1 MRIAVLHFAHETV
14 TFLGN
19 DTTLDDF
26 RYPGSPAGGEAL
38 LATDPK
44 GYIGGFV
51 QVAREHE
58 GVALVGIESPLW
70 PRTGTGS
77 GWITTEAFETLLGRM
92 IEQLCA
98 EGPFDGVYMALHGAM
113 AVRGVPRPEAEIA
126 RRVRDAVG
134 PQAKL
139 AATFDPHGN
148 EDAEFLRHADLAF
161 CVKYFPHYD
170 MHLQGQRAA
179 RMLLRAIRGTY
190 RPATVTRKLPILTP
204 TVLQWTGAPPWSE
217 LIQRALTWEA
227 REPDLFVNV
236 FFGFPWSDVPDAGM
250 TFQVTSNGNTAL
262 AERVARDM
270 AGWAWRRRADLVAT
284 TGIHRMEAG
293 VALAQQAV
301 AAGKAPVVLADYS
314 DRSGYATW
322 LLREIL
328 TQGLRRTLVATI
340 ADPAAVEAVLASGA
354 TPGAPFDRLVGGV
367 VDPSAGEAIRI
378 TGTVLG
384 AATATTPRAMGGGQR
399 WAMIRFGDG
408 NVLVLSPFLVQITEP
423 EELWSLGLKPEEF
436 DVIAL
441 KSRVHF
447 RRGFDDSGFAP
458 TILLVEPE
466 APFPGT
472 ARLEALD
479 YQHLDPR
486 SFYPYG
492 EPANPL

>member
-1 MRIAVLHFAHETV
+1 
-14 TFLGN
+14 
-19 DTTLDDF
+19 
-26 RYPGSPAGGEAL
+26 
-38 LATDPK
+38 
-44 GYIGGFV
+44 
-51 QVAREHE
+51 
-58 GVALVGIESPLW
+58 
-70 PRTGTGS
+70 
-77 GWITTEAFETLLGRM
+77 M
-92 IEQLCA
+92 IDQLRA
-98 EGPFDGVYMALHGAM
+98 IGPFDGVYMALHGAM
-113 AVRGVPRPEAEIA
+113 AVRGVARPEAEIA

-179 RMLLRAIRGTY
+179 RMLLRAIRGTF

-204 TVLQWTGAPPWSE
+204 TVLQWTGAPPWSD
-217 LIQRALTWEA
+217 LIQRALTWDA

-250 TFQVTSNGNTAL
+250 TFQVTTNGKPEL

-270 AGWAWRRRADLVAT
+270 AAWAWRRRADLVAT
-284 TGIHRMEAG
+284 TAIHRMGAG
-293 VALAQQAV
+293 VALAKQAV
-301 AAGKAPVVLADYS
+301 AAGQAPVVLADYS

-328 TQGLRRTLVATI
+328 AQGLRRTLVATI
-340 ADPAAVEAVLASGA
+340 ADPAAVEAVLAAGA
-354 TPGAPFDRLVGGV
+354 TPGAPFDRLVGGL
-367 VDPSAGEAIRI
+367 VDPSAGEALRI

-466 APFPGT
+466 EPFLGT

-492 EPANPL
+492 APQEPLG